1 MLYLVFLHLISFS
14 LVMSPKNDLTDRS
27 SQSIILKKTTPS
39 TVTQKTITTGELND
53 TFQVQKKNIRTAAL
67 IVCTFTYLII
77 GACVFDAL
85 EDAPSLDR

>member
-1 MLYLVFLHLISFS
+1 L
-14 LVMSPKNDLTDRS
+14 
-27 SQSIILKKTTPS
+27 ILKIDLSNTISVIMSKT
-39 TVTQKTITTGELND
+39 TQKTSTTGQTPITTGELND

-85 EDAPSLDR
+85 EDAPFTDRLVLI

>member
-1 MLYLVFLHLISFS
+1 
-14 LVMSPKNDLTDRS
+14 MSPNANLSDT
-27 SQSIILKKTTPS
+27 QSIALKKSATS
-39 TVTQKTITTGELND
+39 TVDQKPITTGELND

-85 EDAPSLDR
+85 EDAPSIDR

>member
-1 MLYLVFLHLISFS
+1 
-14 LVMSPKNDLTDRS
+14 MSPKNHSNENNSKDLD
-27 SQSIILKKTTPS
+27 KTTAMVKSS
-39 TVTQKTITTGELND
+39 TDKSPTTGQTSITTGELND

-85 EDAPSLDR
+85 EDAPFTDR

>member
-1 MLYLVFLHLISFS
+1 
-14 LVMSPKNDLTDRS
+14 MSPKNPLNENNSRDFD
-27 SQSIILKKTTPS
+27 KTTAMVKSSKDKSPPTGQTS
-39 TVTQKTITTGELND
+39 ITTGELND

-85 EDAPSLDR
+85 EDAPFTAR

>member
-1 MLYLVFLHLISFS
+1 MSYITSSILAGIDSVFYMEKA
-14 LVMSPKNDLTDRS
+14 VA
-27 SQSIILKKTTPS
+27 LKKCS
-39 TVTQKTITTGELND
+39 TTGQTQINTRELND

-85 EDAPSLDR
+85 EDASFTDRQVFIH

>member
-1 MLYLVFLHLISFS
+1 
-14 LVMSPKNDLTDRS
+14 MS
-27 SQSIILKKTTPS
+27 KT
-39 TVTQKTITTGELND
+39 TQKTSTNDQTPITTGELND

-85 EDAPSLDR
+85 EDAPFTDRLVFV

>member
-1 MLYLVFLHLISFS
+1 MG
-14 LVMSPKNDLTDRS
+14 PKNDFSEETSMDMEKPISLVKPNKEKNPTSD
-27 SQSIILKKTTPS
+27 P
-39 TVTQKTITTGELND
+39 TQITTGELND

-85 EDAPSLDR
+85 EDAPFTDR

>member
-1 MLYLVFLHLISFS
+1 
-14 LVMSPKNDLTDRS
+14 MS
-27 SQSIILKKTTPS
+27 KT
-39 TVTQKTITTGELND
+39 TQKTSTNDQTPITTGELND

-85 EDAPSLDR
+85 EDAPFTDRLVFI

>member
-1 MLYLVFLHLISFS
+1 
-14 LVMSPKNDLTDRS
+14 MSPKSNFSDRHSSDLDKPTTMVKSNNDKNTNTGQAS
-27 SQSIILKKTTPS
+27 
-39 TVTQKTITTGELND
+39 ITTGELND

-85 EDAPSLDR
+85 EDAPFTDL

>member
-1 MLYLVFLHLISFS
+1 MKS
-14 LVMSPKNDLTDRS
+14 MKEKNS
-27 SQSIILKKTTPS
+27 KTGETS
-39 TVTQKTITTGELND
+39 ITTGELND

-85 EDAPSLDR
+85 EDAPFTDL

>member
-1 MLYLVFLHLISFS
+1 MEKAVAW
-14 LVMSPKNDLTDRS
+14 
-27 SQSIILKKTTPS
+27 KKCS
-39 TVTQKTITTGELND
+39 TTGQIPINTSELND

-85 EDAPSLDR
+85 EDASSTDR

>member
-1 MLYLVFLHLISFS
+1 MGKTVQTIKTS
-14 LVMSPKNDLTDRS
+14 KEKS
-27 SQSIILKKTTPS
+27 STTGETSIPS
-39 TVTQKTITTGELND
+39 GELND

-85 EDAPSLDR
+85 EDVPFTDR

>member
-1 MLYLVFLHLISFS
+1 
-14 LVMSPKNDLTDRS
+14 MSPKSDVSDAH
-27 SQSIILKKTTPS
+27 SIILKKATHS
-39 TVTQKTITTGELND
+39 TVTQKTITTAELND

-85 EDAPSLDR
+85 ENGPSIER